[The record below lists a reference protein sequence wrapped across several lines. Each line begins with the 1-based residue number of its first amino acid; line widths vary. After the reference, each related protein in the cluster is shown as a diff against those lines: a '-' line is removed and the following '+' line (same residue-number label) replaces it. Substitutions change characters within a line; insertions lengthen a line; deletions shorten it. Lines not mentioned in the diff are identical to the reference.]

1 LARKH
6 AWKWIAVAICLLA
19 AGIALAAPSMPIPKI
34 SLGIDSAK
42 DPKQVS
48 TSLQILAMLTVLS
61 VAPALFILTTAF
73 TRIVIILG
81 FVRSALGTM
90 NIPPTQVIVGLSL
103 FLTFYVMGP
112 TWNEMHRTGLKP
124 YMEGKIDFDV
134 ALKRAQKPLK
144 TFMLK
149 NTYERDLKMF
159 MELRNEKPRT
169 RDDVNILSLIPAFII
184 SELKTA
190 FIIGFYIF
198 VPFIVIDLIVSSTL
212 MSMGMMMLPPVVVSL
227 PAKLLIFVLA
237 DGWSVL
243 VQAIVSGFK

>member
-1 LARKH
+1 MPKAV
-6 AWKWIAVAICLLA
+6 WKWLAVALLVLI
-19 AGIALAAPSMPIPKI
+19 AGWAIAAPTMPIPKI

-48 TSLQILAMLTVLS
+48 SSLQILALLTVLS

-112 TWNEMHRTGLKP
+112 TWNEMHRVGLKP

-134 ALKRAQKPLK
+134 ALKRTQKPLK
-144 TFMLK
+144 DFMLK
-149 NTYERDLKMF
+149 NTYERDLQMF

>member
-1 LARKH
+1 MAAKLASRCLI
-6 AWKWIAVAICLLA
+6 AALLLGVVAMAVA
-19 AGIALAAPSMPIPKI
+19 GPSLPIPRI
-34 SLGIDSAK
+34 SLGVDSAQ

-48 TSLQILAMLTVLS
+48 TSLQILALLTVLS
-61 VAPALFILTTAF
+61 VAPAIFILTTAF

-134 ALKRAQKPLK
+134 ALDRVQKPLK
-144 TFMLK
+144 DFMLK
-149 NTYERDLKMF
+149 NTYERDLKVF
-159 MELRNEKPRT
+159 MDLRKEKPRS
-169 RDDVNILSLIPAFII
+169 RDEVNILSLIPAFIV

-198 VPFIVIDLIVSSTL
+198 VPFIVIDLVVASAL

-227 PAKLLIFVLA
+227 PAKLLVFVLA

-243 VQAIVSGFK
+243 VQAILSGFR

>member
-1 LARKH
+1 MGKS
-6 AWKWIAVAICLLA
+6 AWKWVAIAVLMLVAAYAI
-19 AGIALAAPSMPIPKI
+19 AAPAMPIPKI

-48 TSLQILAMLTVLS
+48 TSLQILALLTVLS

-124 YMEGKIDFDV
+124 YIEGEIDFEV
-134 ALKRAQKPLK
+134 ALERTQKPLK
-144 TFMLK
+144 DFMLK